1 MWYEWIRAKFSGEFE
16 TVHSFHLF
24 LKTPGVLSVS
34 IFIFGFKRMYVLIK
48 LPDKLLK
55 QSKGIYRT
63 FIFTKEIG
71 FPSYANSR
79 SVKIDISY
87 QGSGLKQ
94 VNYLR
99 HLMSLTIFL
108 KTSSKRR
115 DETFF

>member
-1 MWYEWIRAKFSGEFE
+1 
-16 TVHSFHLF
+16 
-24 LKTPGVLSVS
+24 
-34 IFIFGFKRMYVLIK
+34 MYVLIK

-94 VNYLR
+94 MNNSHDLK
-99 HLMSLTIFL
+99 SLTIFW
-108 KTSSKRR
+108 KT
-115 DETFF
+115 

>member
-1 MWYEWIRAKFSGEFE
+1 M
-16 TVHSFHLF
+16 HSFHIF
-24 LKTPGVLSVS
+24 LKTPEVLSVS

-63 FIFTKEIG
+63 FIFIKEIG

-99 HLMSLTIFL
+99 HLMNLTIF
-108 KTSSKRR
+108 
-115 DETFF
+115 